1 MNQSPTR
8 LPPPPALPKTI
19 ATWRMERPGALAC
32 VELPLPP
39 LAPGEVVVAVA
50 GCGVCHTDLG
60 FFFEGVATVN
70 KPPLTLGHEIS
81 GTVIGGEPAW
91 LGREVIVPAVLPCRS
106 CWLCK
111 TGRGNRCLAQK
122 MPGSSLGV
130 YGGFSSHIVVPAVDL
145 CPVPDRRGLDLAK
158 LAVVAD
164 AVTTP
169 YQAAMRADLRPGDN
183 VIVVGAA
190 GGVGV
195 YMTQI
200 AKALGAACVVA
211 IDIDKE
217 KLERSLR
224 HGADVAIDAKG
235 KSVDEVR
242 KEHGALLK
250 SRGLPNYGWKIFEVS
265 GSKAGQETALA
276 LLGFVGTLVIV
287 GFNLAKVEY
296 GISRLMAFDAQ
307 IIGTWGCLPE
317 RYPAVLGLVLGGAIQ
332 VDPFVELRPMSS
344 IGATFEEAHKA
355 GSLNKRVVLTPDF

>member
-1 MNQSPTR
+1 MESPWTKDKETGRATEGR
-8 LPPPPALPKTI
+8 LA
-19 ATWRMERPGALAC
+19 R
-32 VELPLPP
+32 VELPLPE
-39 LAPGEVVVAVA
+39 PGPGDIVVEVA

-60 FFFEGVATVN
+60 FFYDGVPTVN
-70 KPPLTLGHEIS
+70 KPPLALGHELS
-81 GTVIGGEPAW
+81 GTVVGGEPAW

-122 MPGSSLGV
+122 MPGSSLGAQ
-130 YGGFSSHIVVPAVDL
+130 GGFSSHIVVPALDV
-145 CPVPDRRGLDLAK
+145 CPVPDRKGIPLAT

-169 YQAAMRADLRPGDN
+169 YQAALRADLRPGDH
-183 VIVVGAA
+183 VVVVGAG

-200 AKALGAACVVA
+200 AKALGAATVVA
-211 IDIDKE
+211 VDVDR
-217 KLERSLR
+217 ERLDR
-224 HGADVAIDAKG
+224 ALQHGADAAIDAKG
-235 KSVDEVR
+235 KTPEEVR

-250 SRGLPNYGWKIFEVS
+250 GRGLPNYGWKLFEVS
-265 GSKAGQETALA
+265 GSKPGQETALA
-276 LLGFVGTLVIV
+276 LLSFTGTLVVV

-296 GISRLMAFDAQ
+296 SISRLMAFDAQ

-317 RYPAVLGLVLGGAIQ
+317 RYPAVLGLVTSGHVQ

-344 IGATFEEAHKA
+344 IVETFAEAHKA
-355 GSLNKRVVLTPDF
+355 GSPKRRVVLTPDF